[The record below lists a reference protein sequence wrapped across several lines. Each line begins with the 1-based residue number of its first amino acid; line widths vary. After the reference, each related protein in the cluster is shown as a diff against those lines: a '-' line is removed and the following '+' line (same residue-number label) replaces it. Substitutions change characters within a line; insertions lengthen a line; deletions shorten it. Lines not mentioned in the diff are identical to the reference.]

1 MQENNVEDAYP
12 SFHKNYW
19 AIIFFIS
26 VFVKLTVLKRNR
38 IFSISNSLYLVHFM
52 FGFYLLDP
60 TIYTLLHYL
69 KILNNVVVCAL
80 LDV

>member
-1 MQENNVEDAYP
+1 MQENNVVDAYP

-26 VFVKLTVLKRNR
+26 VFVKFTVLKRNR

-52 FGFYLLDP
+52 IQILFIGFNSIH
-60 TIYTLLHYL
+60 TTTLF
-69 KILNNVVVCAL
+69 KNFK
-80 LDV
+80 